1 MPRIRKPV
9 SRARLLARRIV
20 PRAWHPWIRRARWFG
35 FRHRCPVCGA
45 AVRRY
50 LPEGYAIP
58 VLSELDVVG
67 GEHRAERTCPLC
79 HANTRARLVWWHLVS
94 QARILERPAR
104 VLHLAPELC
113 IYRRLRAVP
122 TVAYQA
128 ADRDGARYGFASGR
142 LCAAD
147 ATALPYPDARF
158 DLVIANHILEHIED
172 DWGALAEIRRVLR
185 PGGSAILQVP
195 VAQRLAVTREDPSI
209 RGDEEREDAFG
220 QWDHVRLYGLDYPQ
234 RLQKAGF
241 AVSCHRE
248 HLEQGV
254 TFLARWQVDPRE
266 VLYRATRPD

>member
-1 MPRIRKPV
+1 M
-9 SRARLLARRIV
+9 
-20 PRAWHPWIRRARWFG
+20 
-35 FRHRCPVCGA
+35 
-45 AVRRY
+45 RRY
-50 LPEGYAIP
+50 LPEGYALP

-67 GEHRAERTCPLC
+67 GQHRVDRTCPLC

-113 IYRRLRAVP
+113 IYRRLRAAPNV
-122 TVAYQA
+122 TYHA
-128 ADRDGARYGFASGR
+128 ADRDAGRYRWASG

-147 ATALPYPDARF
+147 ATALPYADARF

-172 DWGALAEIRRVLR
+172 DWAALAEIRRVLC

-209 RGDEEREDAFG
+209 RDDEEREDAFG

-234 RLQKAGF
+234 RLEKAGF
-241 AVSCHRE
+241 DVTCHTE
-248 HLEQGV
+248 HAQQGNA
-254 TFLARWQVDPRE
+254 FLARWQVDPRE
-266 VLYRATRPD
+266 VLYRATRPV